1 MIAGTVRLGSANR
14 ESEVWIRC
22 RGWTQRTI
30 FQFRPDRIPSGGA
43 WDGSKPRWLGAAPKR
58 TLMTLSPAAVIVLT
72 RAAEHPDHLLEFQ
85 RKLPA
90 VARRKMIDALLR
102 DGIITETA
110 GDFRFA
116 SMFEDA
122 STGMLLTTLRITN
135 AGLRSLNLDPPDAQE
150 TSATDVPAVV
160 AQEAAAAEVLD
171 TAPVAPTDR
180 RVARTALHHA
190 AQAVLEAWD
199 NGGNREVDMVAALEA
214 PMASLRAVY
223 AERSQRAAGTGAPR
237 KPREGTKKVTVMTM
251 LRRTEGASGPQ
262 IAEATGWAS
271 HTVRGFL
278 AGLKKKGINVETL
291 ERVRIVGPNKEGA
304 KGSFSIYHVA
314 TAV

>member
-1 MIAGTVRLGSANR
+1 
-14 ESEVWIRC
+14 
-22 RGWTQRTI
+22 
-30 FQFRPDRIPSGGA
+30 
-43 WDGSKPRWLGAAPKR
+43 
-58 TLMTLSPAAVIVLT
+58 MTLSPAAVIVLT

-278 AGLKKKGINVETL
+278 AGLKKKGFSVETL

-304 KGSFSIYHVA
+304 KGSFTIYHVA